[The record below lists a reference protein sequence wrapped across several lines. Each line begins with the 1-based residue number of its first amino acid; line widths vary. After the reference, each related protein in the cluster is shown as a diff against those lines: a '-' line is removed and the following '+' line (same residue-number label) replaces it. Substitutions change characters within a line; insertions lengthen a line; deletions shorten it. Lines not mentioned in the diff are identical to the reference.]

1 MFSSIPKSMYFVSPL
16 SVKRRTGEG
25 CSESF
30 ANVGLN
36 FRETSGAREMGITA
50 VHLETSD
57 GVFHSN
63 AFGLAYQF
71 SFEGEVLWKL
81 KEYHAGS
88 SSGAWRY

>member
-1 MFSSIPKSMYFVSPL
+1 
-16 SVKRRTGEG
+16 
-25 CSESF
+25 
-30 ANVGLN
+30 
-36 FRETSGAREMGITA
+36 MGITA